1 MNRYTYVSGEGVS
14 LFTVTLLPEDEE
26 RCPVLLIRD
35 PYVDETETMTEEE
48 AVARYAARYEAFV
61 QAGYGVVF
69 QQCRGR
75 GKSTGDCI
83 PYIHEREDGL
93 RLQAWVRQQPFY
105 NGQLLLYGVSYLSSA
120 HFATAPFAPDIVGAV
135 FHVQDCERY
144 NIAYRNGCFKIG
156 LHGNW
161 YFGMYKRKT
170 LKTPRNNAYSFD
182 TLPLTEFSRGLLG
195 EPAADLD
202 EMLRHPEREDA
213 FWSTRWGGADARDA
227 LRTAQIPVL
236 LTTGFYDIYTGGI
249 FDMWRSLPPETRQR
263 SALLVSAY
271 DHPDQPDPQG
281 IVFPD
286 GSKQEHFGAHY
297 EIPWLDYVLGRRDA
311 PVATGCVT
319 YYELFRNRWRTD
331 AFAPGTPL
339 AVPLG
344 EGTRTYTYDPADP
357 PSFRGG
363 LSCNFGGSVFQAPPG
378 ERQDILTVYTAPFA
392 QDTAVRGRMTARLT
406 VASDCEDTGFYVR
419 VSIEKPEGD
428 FGLRDDITTLCRQHP
443 DYMPGQAAQLTF
455 TFDEHAFWIRQGER
469 LRVDVASADR
479 AHYVRHTNEKGLFS
493 TRTTCRV
500 AHNTVFFDRSS
511 LTVPVAEG

>member
-1 MNRYTYVSGEGVS
+1 MNGYTYVSGADVS
-14 LFTVTLLPEDEE
+14 LFTVTLLPGEG

-48 AVARYAARYEAFV
+48 AVALYAARYAAFV
-61 QAGYGVVF
+61 QAGYGVVL

-83 PYIHEREDGL
+83 PYIYEREDGL

-156 LHGNW
+156 LHGDW
-161 YFGMYKRKT
+161 YVGMYKRKT
-170 LKTPRNNAYSFD
+170 LREKHRDGRPFEM
-182 TLPLTEFSRGLLG
+182 LPLSDFSRRVLG

-202 EMLRHPEREDA
+202 EMLRHPDRKDD
-213 FWSTRWGGADARDA
+213 FWNTRWGGADARSA

-249 FDMWRSLPPETRQR
+249 FDMWRSLLPETRQR

-271 DHPDQPDPQG
+271 DHPDEPSPQG

-286 GSKQEHFGAHY
+286 GSKREHFGEHY
-297 EIPWLDYVLGRRDA
+297 EIPWLDYVLGRRES

-331 AFAPGTPL
+331 GFAPGTPME
-339 AVPLG
+339 VSLG
-344 EGTRTYTYDPADP
+344 SETRTYTYDPADP

-378 ERQDILTVYTAPFA
+378 EREDILTVYTAPFA
-392 QDTAVRGRMTARLT
+392 RDTAVRGRMTARLT

-428 FGLRDDITTLCRQHP
+428 LGLRDDITTLGYAYP
-443 DYMPGQAAQLTF
+443 DYTPGQPVTLGF
-455 TFDEHAFWIRQGER
+455 TFDEHAFLVRRGER

-493 TRTTCRV
+493 TRTACRI
-500 AHNTVFFDRSS
+500 AHNTVFFGRSS
-511 LTVPVAEG
+511 LTLPLAET